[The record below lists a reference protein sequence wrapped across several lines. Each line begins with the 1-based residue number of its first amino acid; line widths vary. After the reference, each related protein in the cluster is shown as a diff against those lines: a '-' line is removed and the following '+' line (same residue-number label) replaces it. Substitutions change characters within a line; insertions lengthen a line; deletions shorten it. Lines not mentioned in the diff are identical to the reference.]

1 MDVPILRLGPYL
13 IATVQS
19 ELTDADLLQL
29 QDALAKQVGEF
40 RSKGVVVDVTMLDVM
55 DSFAARTLRNLVE
68 IVRLRGA
75 EAVIVGV
82 RPDVALA
89 MVQLGLDL
97 RLAGIATALDLDE
110 GLSLLGWNIEREHR
124 RGPG

>member
-13 IATVQS
+13 IATVRS

-40 RSKGVVVDVTMLDVM
+40 RSEGVIVDVTMLDVM

-110 GLSLLGWNIEREHR
+110 GLALLGWNIDREHR